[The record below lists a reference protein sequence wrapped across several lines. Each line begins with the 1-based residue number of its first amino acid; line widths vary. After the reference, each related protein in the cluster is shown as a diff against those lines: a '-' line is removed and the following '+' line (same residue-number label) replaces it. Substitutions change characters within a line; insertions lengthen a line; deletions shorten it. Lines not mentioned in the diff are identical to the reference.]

1 MTLPP
6 CGKVPGLEALKDA
19 KAAINAKLNL
29 GKSAL
34 ADLNSKL
41 TAFKADVL
49 AAVPKIPS
57 LVSFQTELAGL
68 IGANPSAIAEFVAK
82 WQGKVANLNELV
94 ARVTG
99 GIADIASLD
108 FCKDIPN
115 IKMDSSGNV
124 VTEPP
129 ESKPVTESPEKPENI
144 TPTIVDNS
152 TQPSTGE
159 SGLAYNELLIKV
171 YQFYDAID
179 KEVRKPLEKID
190 KAAKKAFL
198 TEWKGK
204 KMKDILR
211 RAEKHNKTVAECRD
225 AGIEFTAEEI
235 EYASSVRKLAK
246 TGKDIYYGA
255 IHAIAYGSSYSRII
269 QKTFGDKKAENDFL
283 KENGDWKDNKT
294 ELGAIVEKY
303 GFKSYFEKSIS
314 LVANYRTVLIDK
326 AYYDQN
332 VSK

>member
-68 IGANPSAIAEFVAK
+68 IGASSSTIATFRAK
-82 WQGKVANLNELV
+82 WQGKVPDLNNLV
-94 ARVTG
+94 AKVTG
-99 GIADIASLD
+99 GIAGIASLD

-124 VTEPP
+124 TTEPP
-129 ESKPVTESPEKPENI
+129 ESKPVTEKPKEPEKI
-144 TPTIVDNS
+144 TPTVVDNS
-152 TQPSTGE
+152 TKISTGR
-159 SGLAYNELLIKV
+159 SGLSN
-171 YQFYDAID
+171 YDVLTNYSKYLDAVK
-179 KEVRKPLEKID
+179 KEIHNPTKALV
-190 KAAKKAFL
+190 KAAIKSANDENKNKKF
-198 TEWKGK
+198 KN
-204 KMKDILR
+204 ILS
-211 RAEKHNKTVAECRD
+211 RAAKHNKTVAQCVA
-225 AGIEFTAEEI
+225 AGIEFNNEEI
-235 EYASSVRKLAK
+235 AYAKSVKKLIVDSR
-246 TGKDIYYGA
+246 DIDFA
-255 IHAIAYGSSYSRII
+255 QMKLTSYLFNYERTIK
-269 QKTFGDKKAENDFL
+269 KTFGDANAELDYAEKNND
-283 KENGDWKDNKT
+283 WSDNKT
-294 ELGAIVEKY
+294 EIGARAEKF
-303 GFKSYFEKSIS
+303 GFKSYYQKSIS
-314 LVANYRTVLIDK
+314 IIASYRTAIIDY

-332 VSK
+332 ASK